1 MYMEAE
7 QFAENMLQ
15 GNTETCW
22 KNLLQ
27 HVESG
32 RNSLF
37 IFEQLLAPAMR
48 YVGSLWETNQITVAD
63 EHLASGVCDVLLSRY
78 AALKK
83 KPATHGYRAMLLCV
97 KGEAHYFGL
106 KMANTMFEENGF
118 DTRFYGPNLPLEYA
132 SLSALSWKP
141 DIVALSVSIV
151 YHLPTLLEYVEA
163 FENLIPRPV
172 IMIGGRII
180 EKYSVHEAVD
190 GRAVFLSDMH
200 ELEQWIMSYNRA
212 NQQQHV
218 R

>member
-48 YVGSLWETNQITVAD
+48 YVGSLWETHQITVAD

-83 KPATHGYRAMLLCV
+83 SLPSMATVPCC
-97 KGEAHYFGL
+97 
-106 KMANTMFEENGF
+106 
-118 DTRFYGPNLPLEYA
+118 
-132 SLSALSWKP
+132 
-141 DIVALSVSIV
+141 
-151 YHLPTLLEYVEA
+151 YV
-163 FENLIPRPV
+163 
-172 IMIGGRII
+172 
-180 EKYSVHEAVD
+180 
-190 GRAVFLSDMH
+190 
-200 ELEQWIMSYNRA
+200 
-212 NQQQHV
+212 
-218 R
+218 